1 MKHKQTLCTL
11 AVGLCVLVSAGAIE
25 NYPLLSLVLV
35 GASAWLVRAG
45 ELWEVKD
52 ENT

>member
-1 MKHKQTLCTL
+1 MNKQTLCAL

-25 NYPLLSLVLV
+25 TYPLLSLALV

-45 ELWEVKD
+45 ELWEVKND
-52 ENT
+52 GE